1 MSEAYSESH
10 DSDAARKL
18 LNFGEDYRN
27 FIDSQSDWSAFS
39 DMSPTFKRKKW
50 AMQNQNEDDSN
61 SDDEK
66 ESIRHLMKE
75 SREQLCYAE
84 EVYTQIKLG
93 IRNHVITGE
102 VVSILLMLDRLTT
115 NRVKDEGNF
124 TPY

>member
-50 AMQNQNEDDSN
+50 VMQNQNEEDSN
-61 SDDEK
+61 SDEEK

-75 SREQLCYAE
+75 SREQLAYAE

-102 VVSILLMLDRLTT
+102 VVGIL
-115 NRVKDEGNF
+115 F
-124 TPY
+124 

>member
-39 DMSPTFKRKKW
+39 DMSPTFKRKSW
-50 AMQNQNEDDSN
+50 SRQHQHQHDEDSN
-61 SDDEK
+61 SDEEK

-75 SREQLCYAE
+75 SREQLSYAE

-93 IRNHVITGE
+93 IRNHVVTGE
-102 VVSILLMLDRLTT
+102 VVGIHFIKW
-115 NRVKDEGNF
+115 NYIFEKKI
-124 TPY
+124 